1 MIKRSGCL
9 ALVALCGLM
18 AGNANAQCGGGFG
31 GGYGYWDIG
40 RLYQVLSDNVPYY
53 SAFPPV
59 YYSMP
64 VPRTYGYSPFAY
76 PPGVMTPEIVD
87 VAGPAEIIN
96 PHIEPASLEGG
107 PVAKDKVTQA
117 ARDSLVRTAALSGS
131 NCPRLIAII
140 LAGRSA
146 SRSPRLRWM

>member
-1 MIKRSGCL
+1 MFKRSGCL

-18 AGNANAQCGGGFG
+18 TGNANAQCGGMYG
-31 GGYGYWDIG
+31 GWGGGYWDIG

-59 YYSMP
+59 YYSVP

-76 PPGVMTPEIVD
+76 PPGVMTPEVVD

-96 PHIEPASLEGG
+96 PHVEPASLEGA
-107 PVAKDKVTQA
+107 PVGKDKVTQA
-117 ARDSLVRTAALSGS
+117 AGNPEALVVTNPYVHNSLVRTAAHSLSK
-131 NCPRLIAII
+131 
-140 LAGRSA
+140 
-146 SRSPRLRWM
+146 

>member
-1 MIKRSGCL
+1 MLLEVLAMIMRSGCL
-9 ALVALCGLM
+9 ALVALCGLL

-96 PHIEPASLEGG
+96 PHIEPASLEGA
-107 PVAKDKVTQA
+107 PMAKDKVTQA
-117 ARDSLVRTAALSGS
+117 ASQPEALVVTNPFVSDSPVRTAALSGS
-131 NCPRLIAII
+131 N
-140 LAGRSA
+140 
-146 SRSPRLRWM
+146 

>member
-117 ARDSLVRTAALSGS
+117 ASQPEALVVTNPFVSDSLVRTAALSGS
-131 NCPRLIAII
+131 N
-140 LAGRSA
+140 
-146 SRSPRLRWM
+146 

>member
-9 ALVALCGLM
+9 ALVALCGLL
-18 AGNANAQCGGGFG
+18 AGNANAQCGGMYG
-31 GGYGYWDIG
+31 GWGGGYWDIG

-59 YYSMP
+59 YYSVP

-96 PHIEPASLEGG
+96 PHIEPASLEGA
-107 PVAKDKVTQA
+107 PVGKDKVTQA
-117 ARDSLVRTAALSGS
+117 AGTIEALVVHNPYVNDSLVRTAALS
-131 NCPRLIAII
+131 
-140 LAGRSA
+140 AGN
-146 SRSPRLRWM
+146 

>member
-31 GGYGYWDIG
+31 GGYGGGYWDIG
-40 RLYQVLSDNVPYY
+40 RLYQVLSQNVPYY

-117 ARDSLVRTAALSGS
+117 ASQPEALVVTNPFVSDSLVRTAALSGS
-131 NCPRLIAII
+131 N
-140 LAGRSA
+140 
-146 SRSPRLRWM
+146 